1 MCFGGRKLKEEH
13 IYQVQASDRTEAPVH
28 GMGRQMQD
36 IMNKKK
42 IGKAANEF

>member
-1 MCFGGRKLKEEH
+1 MCFGGRKLMEEH
-13 IYQVQASDRTEAPVH
+13 IYQVQTSDRTGSSCD